1 MPKPNENSTLAEIKS
16 YIKEHK
22 LNKPELRLSL
32 SRASLVAGLKKHGHW
47 DSSVKKE
54 KRTRMTKGKK
64 PLSKDQK
71 DFLAGIEE
79 PKRKRGRP
87 KGSKNKKG
95 TKPKK
100 LGKGQKDFLAGIDD
114 CSKKY

>member
-1 MPKPNENSTLAEIKS
+1 MPKPNDNSTLAEIKI
-16 YIKEHK
+16 YIKYHK
-22 LNKPELRLSL
+22 LNKPELALSQP
-32 SRASLVAGLKKHGHW
+32 RAKLVAGLKKHGHW
-47 DSSVKKE
+47 DSSVAKE
-54 KRTRMTKGKK
+54 KKTRVRKGKK

-71 DFLAGIEE
+71 DFLDGIEE

-100 LGKGQKDFLAGIDD
+100 LGKGQKDFLAGIDEG
-114 CSKKY
+114 KY